1 VPCPCMRL
9 PCALSPQLLRTRA
22 VVALPLR
29 GGYGVPSQCTSC
41 FFALSTGSCLPAL
54 VQASATLTGKSHAAA
69 RQLSRRS
76 LSAAAAC
83 HCPMLWPAVQ
93 RVAVLCECATHRV
106 WFPSRDRWPAS
117 AAVIACTLFAAFTF
131 IALDSEAW
139 ARDAALAVRIVFAPR
154 CRRACTAAHA
164 RPRTHESC
172 EPIVSARALAR

>member
-1 VPCPCMRL
+1 MAFQQPVCKVVVAIGGQVLCL
-9 PCALSPQLLRTRA
+9 ILYAFACALCPQLLRTRA

-117 AAVIACTLFAAFTF
+117 AAVIACTLF
-131 IALDSEAW
+131 
-139 ARDAALAVRIVFAPR
+139 R
-154 CRRACTAAHA
+154 CFYLYRLGQRGVGTRCCIG
-164 RPRTHESC
+164 S
-172 EPIVSARALAR
+172 